1 MKKLLMMWMT
11 SVIVLFVLVSCEE
24 SKEVTNT
31 TKTEG
36 AGGRCRRSEKRH
48 KRPCNNKG
56 RSK

>member
-1 MKKLLMMWMT
+1 MKKLLMMWIT

-36 AGGRCRRSEKRH
+36 TEAGDQK
-48 KRPCNNKG
+48 KI
-56 RSK
+56 